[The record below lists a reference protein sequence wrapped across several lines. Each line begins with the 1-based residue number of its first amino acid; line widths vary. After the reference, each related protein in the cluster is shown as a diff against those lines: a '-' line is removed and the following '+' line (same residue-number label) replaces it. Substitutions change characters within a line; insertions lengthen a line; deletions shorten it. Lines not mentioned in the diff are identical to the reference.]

1 MSRAAVPIVAVAA
14 IARTWDLMNCSE
26 VFNKNFQTFQEHQ
39 VNIAD
44 AKPD

>member
-14 IARTWDLMNCSE
+14 TARTWDLMNCGE
-26 VFNKNFQTFQEHQ
+26 VFDKNFQAFLEHQ